1 MSTPPEFSGTPRRA
15 PAAPGSGIPADRHEA
30 YRRGLCGD
38 CRTAWHAAGM
48 PRCAPCHAVYAAGG
62 GPPTLTV
69 VTGGKRGSGPW
80 RPQPSLTVV
89 KTA

>member
-1 MSTPPEFSGTPRRA
+1 MSAPSKFLGTPRRA

-38 CRTAWHAAGM
+38 CRAAWHAAGM
-48 PRCAPCHAVYAAGG
+48 TRCAACHAVYAAGG
-62 GPPTLTV
+62 GVPALTV

-80 RPQPSLTVV
+80 RPRPTLTGV
-89 KTA
+89 KSG